1 MTEYSEALDRQMEL
15 THYYLSDEGLQLL
28 RDFFDAEMQKRGVG
42 DDMGLANRKEH
53 ARFGEKLITRYS
65 DLWQLQMAAG
75 LAGGECF
82 YWARPML
89 DLVYTASQT
98 IPEAWTL
105 MPNALP
111 APCGF
116 FWFAKPVYM
125 GETKLRALSWLP
137 RVRERGGT
145 FLYLVPP
152 YKELPTFTPGD
163 DSVEVLF
170 YMEGTDDERIWP
182 PFPLSALSF
191 PFGYSIK
198 EKEERASSDGSWSTK
213 PELLRH
219 KTRLFTSM
227 VAFLQQRILVS
238 SRRWPSRA
246 TRRRAEKEG
255 RAESTINVIRLRK
268 TIARPH
274 KGEHELVEW
283 TCQWI
288 VSGHWRD
295 QWYPSIRR
303 NQPIWIA
310 PYIKGPEDKP
320 LRNPGRLFAV
330 VR

>member
-1 MTEYSEALDRQMEL
+1 MAEYSEALDYQMEL
-15 THYYLSDEGLQLL
+15 AHYYLSNQGLQLL
-28 RDFFDAEMQKRGVG
+28 RDFFDVEMQKRGMG

-53 ARFGEKLITRYS
+53 ARFGEKLISRYS

-82 YWARPML
+82 YWAGPML
-89 DLVYTASQT
+89 DLVYTASQSL
-98 IPEAWTL
+98 PENWTL

-125 GETKLRALSWLP
+125 GEDKIRVLSWLP
-137 RVRERGGT
+137 RVKERSGT

-152 YKELPTFTPGD
+152 YQQLPAFTPGD

-182 PFPLSALSF
+182 PFPFSALSF
-191 PFGYSIK
+191 PFGYSMK
-198 EKEERASSDGSWSTK
+198 EKEERASELGSWSRTPERLHQKTK
-213 PELLRH
+213 
-219 KTRLFTSM
+219 LFASM
-227 VAFLQQRILVS
+227 VAFLQQRILIT
-238 SRRWPSRA
+238 SRRWPGRA

-255 RAESTINVIRLRK
+255 RAESAINVIKLRK
-268 TIARPH
+268 AIQRPH

-283 TCQWI
+283 SCQWL

-320 LRNPGRLFAV
+320 LRHPERLFAV